1 MSDLKQIQ
9 EWMVGIIT
17 HPKGAVI
24 GAEETSINDQHWNIQ
39 SVVSP
44 SNKLTSEQRIGIYH
58 NGYFARLIECF
69 KVEYQGLLNA
79 LGEELFQHFA
89 WNFLLKHPS
98 TSYTLNDLGKLFPAY
113 LEATLLEDEGTPES
127 WQLFILD
134 VAKFERTF
142 TEVYNGEGHEV
153 LLDTKSSNQLQV
165 SPAIV
170 ILDLIFPV
178 AECIGHFREDTF
190 TEFPEPKVSHY
201 VFTRQNY
208 MVKVYRLEAE
218 EFQALLKWKSGEL
231 GSCPEMYAQ
240 KWKAIGVLY

>member
-9 EWMVGIIT
+9 EWMVGVIT

-44 SNKLTSEQRIGIYH
+44 SDTLTSEQRIGIYH

-69 KVEYQGLLNA
+69 KVEYRGLLNA

-89 WNFLLKHPS
+89 WNFLLEHPS
-98 TSYTLNDLGKLFPAY
+98 TSYTLNDLGKLFPSF
-113 LEATLLEDEGTPES
+113 LESTLLENESAPES

-142 TEVYNGEGHEV
+142 TEVYNGEGHET
-153 LLDTKSSNQLQV
+153 LLDTKSSNQLQI

-170 ILDLIFPV
+170 MLDLKFPV
-178 AECIGHFREDTF
+178 AECIGHFREDNF
-190 TEFPEPKVSHY
+190 TSFPEPMISHY

-208 MVKVYRLEAE
+208 MVKVYRLEDSE
-218 EFQALLKWKSGEL
+218 YQTLLDWKSGVL
-231 GSCPEMYAQ
+231 DSCPDTFRQ
-240 KWKAIGVLY
+240 KWEAIGVGY